1 MKVILLQDV
10 AKLGRRFEI
19 VEVPDGYGV
28 NKLIPKG
35 LAKPATPANIKAVQA
50 RNSAVLHQKEAAS
63 GAFSELVAALK
74 DVTVTVAAKAN
85 AEGKLFKAVH
95 ADEVVAAIMAATG
108 ARLRADQVIINEPIK
123 HTGEVTISI
132 AEGTEQVPLTL
143 MVVGN

>member
-50 RNSAVLHQKEAAS
+50 RTTAVQHQKEVAS

-74 DVTVTVAAKAN
+74 EVTVTVSAKAN

-95 ADEVVAAIMAATG
+95 ADEVVAAITATTG
-108 ARLRADQVIINEPIK
+108 ITLRADQVVINEPIK
-123 HTGEVTISI
+123 HTGEVVLGI
-132 AEGTEQVPLTL
+132 AEGAAQVPLTII
-143 MVVGN
+143 VTAN